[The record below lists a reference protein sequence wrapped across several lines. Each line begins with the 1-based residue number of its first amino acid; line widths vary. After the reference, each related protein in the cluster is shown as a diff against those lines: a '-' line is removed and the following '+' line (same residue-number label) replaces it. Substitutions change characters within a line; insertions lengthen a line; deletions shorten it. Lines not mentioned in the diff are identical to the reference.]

1 MNKLI
6 ILIFCFNLALTLSAQ
21 NFVRTSVSN
30 KNVLLES
37 FTGVNCFYC
46 AGADAAAAAVQ
57 NAHPDSVIWINI
69 HAGIFAE
76 PGGNRPDF
84 RSPYADTL
92 LSFSGLTVFP
102 AAMIN
107 RRLLPDFAQN
117 TGKLAI
123 ESFNW
128 STVTDTILIETSPVN
143 IAARSEF
150 NISTRILKVV
160 VESYYTGN
168 SINSQNRLFAA
179 LLLDSVLATQEG
191 ARVFNPSAI
200 GSDGR
205 YMHRNILFDYINS
218 ATYITNTNSGS
229 FRADTF
235 YYSIPADFNGTSFDL
250 TSPKVAVWITEND
263 SANVLNAAYS
273 EMTFVSDFS
282 NSAGLLSTD
291 WDADFNLLCGTES
304 AAEISIV
311 NLGNNA
317 IDSISVDYSVNS
329 GTVQSLNANLSSP
342 LTIGKMQK
350 IQLPVIGGLSSFGN
364 AVSMKINLVNSAV
377 NPVSSEI
384 ISQLN
389 QAQVMVSDSTNGVL
403 TVRFDNYPED
413 ISWSLIDETDALTIL
428 SDSNYVITNSII
440 SQNFTAVNGHC
451 YAFKMTD
458 SYGDGLCCGS
468 GQGYYELK
476 IGNLRILRE
485 NEFTFES
492 GTKFNFE
499 EGVIAI
505 NPTENIDFD
514 FDVFPNPANA
524 FLNIKLKGELNSEN
538 SYLTISNALGQ
549 LVATE
554 SINFL
559 STGAL
564 FQISTESFLPGVYF
578 LQLHKDLNVT
588 TKKIV
593 ISR

>member
-1 MNKLI
+1 MNKFLI
-6 ILIFCFNLALTLSAQ
+6 GFLCFNLALNLTAQ
-21 NFVRTSVSN
+21 NFVSTTAAN

-37 FTGVNCFYC
+37 FTAVNCYYC
-46 AGADAAAAAVQ
+46 AGGNATADTVQ
-57 NAHPDSVIWINI
+57 NAYPNSIVWVNI

-107 RRLLPDFAQN
+107 RRQLPFFAQN
-117 TGKLAI
+117 PGKLAI
-123 ESFNW
+123 ETADW
-128 STVTDTILIETSPVN
+128 SSAADTILSEASPVN

-150 NISTRILKVV
+150 NISSKILKVV

-168 SINSQNRLFAA
+168 STNSQNRLFTA
-179 LLLDSVLATQEG
+179 LLLDSVLAIQEG

-218 ATYITNTNSGS
+218 TTYITNTNTGS

-235 YYSIPADFNGTSFDL
+235 YYTIPEDFNGTSFDL

-273 EMTFVSDFS
+273 EMTFVSDF
-282 NSAGLLSTD
+282 NHSAALLSAD

-317 IDSISVDYSVNS
+317 IDSITVDYTLNS
-329 GTVQSLNANLSSP
+329 GAAQSISLNLSSA
-342 LTIGKMQK
+342 LAIGKTEK
-350 IQLPVIGGLSSFGN
+350 IQLPSIGGLTSFGN
-364 AVSMKINLVNSAV
+364 TVSMKINLVNSAV
-377 NPVSSEI
+377 NPDTSEV
-384 ISQLN
+384 ISQLS
-389 QAQVMVSDSTNGVL
+389 QAQVMVSDSTNGL
-403 TVRFDNYPED
+403 LRVRFDNYPED
-413 ISWSLIDETDALTIL
+413 ISWSLIDETDGLTIL

-440 SQNFTAVNGHC
+440 TQNFTAENGHC
-451 YAFKMTD
+451 YAFKITD

-476 IGNLRILRE
+476 IGNLRIIRE
-485 NEFTFES
+485 NEFTFET

-499 EGVIAI
+499 EGVIAV

-514 FDVFPNPANA
+514 FNIFPNPAENFA
-524 FLNIKLKGELNSEN
+524 NILLNTKSEGDLSIQIHN
-538 SYLTISNALGQ
+538 LYGQ
-549 LVATE
+549 LLEQKNVFAQAGINNFSLETYDLLSGIYLI
-554 SINFL
+554 SIKKGDQKTVLKL
-559 STGAL
+559 S
-564 FQISTESFLPGVYF
+564 IS
-578 LQLHKDLNVT
+578 K
-588 TKKIV
+588 
-593 ISR
+593 